1 MTGPDDFDSR
11 ISSLYGLYTPPEGM
25 DEDHETAMRSLVRKD
40 REQTI
45 QFRKTYGDDVLKISK
60 RWIYFVM
67 LVVVADMATSAFVGR
82 SATDAAPLSVLVA
95 SPFAMLFIVLKSIF
109 PKTTVSRH
117 ESHTEGED

>member
-1 MTGPDDFDSR
+1 MTGSDDSGPT
-11 ISSLYGLYTPPEGM
+11 SSLLSEF
-25 DEDHETAMRSLVRKD
+25 HEPSAKLAGKYETRMRALMLKD
-40 REQTI
+40 TEQTI

-67 LVVVADMATSAFVGR
+67 LVVVADMATSAFLGR

-117 ESHTEGED
+117 ESRTEGEG

>member
-1 MTGPDDFDSR
+1 MTDSDDSGSKN
-11 ISSLYGLYTPPEGM
+11 SSIYEFHGQPAKIAENY
-25 DEDHETAMRSLVRKD
+25 ETAMRALLLKD

-67 LVVVADMATSAFVGR
+67 LVVVADIATSAFVGR

-117 ESHTEGED
+117 ESHTEGEG